1 MSEGG
6 QYKIGSHVS
15 CSDGDCGELTRVV
28 IDPVARALTH
38 LVVAP
43 EHDGVRGRLVPVE
56 LVESNGAEIR
66 LHATLSEFDALDP
79 AVETELLP
87 PGDPAAWGYGAG
99 QVLALP
105 YFGLGMGPMGMGM
118 GMGTPGMGGPP
129 GPTVVFHDRIPVG
142 EVEVRRGA
150 HVAATDGDI
159 GAVRGL
165 VVDASDHHVTHF
177 LLEEGH
183 LWGRKVVAIPIGS
196 VAEVAEKVRLTLTKK
211 EIGELPPV
219 ELTNDD

>member
-1 MSEGG
+1 MSDRG
-6 QYKIGSHVS
+6 QYEIGSHVS

-43 EHDGVRGRLVPVE
+43 HRDSALGRLVPVE
-56 LVESNGAEIR
+56 LVESDGAEIR
-66 LHATLSEFDALDP
+66 LRATLSEFDALED

-87 PGDPAAWGYGAG
+87 PGDPALWGYGAG
-99 QVLALP
+99 QVLSLP
-105 YFGLGMGPMGMGM
+105 YFGLGMGPGMGM
-118 GMGTPGMGGPP
+118 GMGVGVPP
-129 GPTVVFHDRIPVG
+129 GPAVVFHDRVPVG

-165 VVDASDHHVTHF
+165 VIDPHDHHVTHF

-196 VAEVAEKVRLTLTKK
+196 VAEVAAKVRLTLTK
-211 EIGELPPV
+211 EEVGELPSV
-219 ELTNDD
+219 ELATDD

>member
-1 MSEGG
+1 MSDRG
-6 QYKIGSHVS
+6 QYEIGSHVS

-43 EHDGVRGRLVPVE
+43 HRDSALGRLVPVE
-56 LVESNGAEIR
+56 LVESDVAEIR
-66 LHATLSEFDALDP
+66 LRATLSEFDALED

-87 PGDPAAWGYGAG
+87 PGDPALWGYGAG
-99 QVLALP
+99 QVLSLP
-105 YFGLGMGPMGMGM
+105 YFGLGMGPGMGV
-118 GMGTPGMGGPP
+118 GMGVGVPP
-129 GPTVVFHDRIPVG
+129 GPAVVFHDRVPVG

-165 VVDASDHHVTHF
+165 VIDPHDHHVTHF

-196 VAEVAEKVRLTLTKK
+196 VAEVAAKVRLTLTK
-211 EIGELPPV
+211 EEVGELPSV
-219 ELTNDD
+219 ELATDD

>member
-6 QYKIGSHVS
+6 QYEIGSHVS

-28 IDPVARALTH
+28 IDPLARALTH
-38 LVVAP
+38 LVVEP
-43 EHDGVRGRLVPVE
+43 RHDGARGRLVPVD
-56 LVESNGAEIR
+56 LVESDGAEIR
-66 LHATLSEFDALDP
+66 LRATLSEFEALEP

-87 PGDPAAWGYGAG
+87 PADPAVWGYGAG

-105 YFGLGMGPMGMGM
+105 YFGLGMSPGMGM
-118 GMGTPGMGGPP
+118 GIPP
-129 GPTVVFHDRIPVG
+129 GPAVVLHDRVPVG

-165 VVDASDHHVTHF
+165 VVDAKDHHVTHF

-196 VAEVAEKVRLTLTKK
+196 VAEVAEKVRLTLTKA
-211 EIGELPPV
+211 EIGELPAV
-219 ELTNDD
+219 ELAKED

>member
-1 MSEGG
+1 MSERG
-6 QYKIGSHVS
+6 QYEIGSHVS
-15 CSDGDCGELTRVV
+15 CADGDCGELTRVV

-43 EHDGVRGRLVPVE
+43 FPDSARGRLVPIE
-56 LVESNGAEIR
+56 LVESSGAEIR
-66 LHATLSEFDALDP
+66 LRATRSEFEALEG

-87 PGDPAAWGYGAG
+87 PADPAVWGYPAG

-105 YFGLGMGPMGMGM
+105 YFGLGMSPGM
-118 GMGTPGMGGPP
+118 GMGTGIPP
-129 GPTVVFHDRIPVG
+129 GPAVVFHDRVPVG

-196 VAEVAEKVRLTLTKK
+196 VAEVAEKVRLTLTKE

-219 ELTNDD
+219 ELAKDD